1 MQIPKTSK
9 NILICKSQ
17 QDAHVHLA
25 GIYIL
30 EYYYDAGTH
39 ERKKGPKMF

>member
-1 MQIPKTSK
+1 MQIPKTSE
-9 NILICKSQ
+9 NILIYKSQ

-30 EYYYDAGTH
+30 EYYCDARTH
-39 ERKKGPKMF
+39 EH